1 MAVTY
6 WRSQPP
12 DSISYQND
20 GTTPQ
25 PSSTVRVR
33 RRSRDAIPPGS
44 VAARIKLLQSFKL
57 LLPGES
63 GALTSRRA
71 REDSLS
77 GYGRRLI
84 QRFGNPAFQS
94 AQPDQDTQ
102 VEDKHSYLGLN
113 IARSKLEE
121 EYDLSNS
128 LTRYSRSPGISG
140 QIDRRTDTRT
150 RYDAVSLRGA
160 LSRMESLLPASLRDH
175 SPDLD
180 VLKEIDSLGNQS
192 QHVSPISIFPSS
204 AKKHNAGMFSGQIK
218 TRRSRFSDPEAT
230 IATTSTMRRQ
240 NVRDLFDDFGIQRP
254 AGLASREVSR
264 YIGEPTYSTE
274 QQTLCHLCSWSSSQD
289 SEKCWRCNHRFC
301 VQCKAHTSQLPTKE
315 RNLDYGIQNK
325 QQPGFQKIVSKP
337 KENRVEHDPMKHLT
351 RPSRTQIQYAIMR
364 KPSSSPIIFPD
375 SQDPPIPQ
383 KSPIKTH
390 SVQQEGQAPGPVHV
404 PSGHKTATSVKES
417 PFLIADM
424 KSRHSLQLFSVDM
437 RVETHHIAHNH
448 HTRHSERQ
456 WLLDYTSTIPSEN
469 LSCDSH
475 VSSVTYHSEPSHNAS
490 AFPRRKPRHRV
501 PECTDNGYVADTS
514 RAEEAVDIQSCCNS
528 QSSKH
533 YPCTAQP
540 SGSGYSHAT
549 CTASGLDSAP
559 SHGRKRDFVATHD
572 VPEYV
577 RCRGYPRKGHARH
590 RSPISTGIVGECQHC
605 LDDCRCEACQSTHH
619 SVHHHHKP
627 RKVTLEFP
635 EEHDPLNTEK
645 PLITGHESQSV
656 QPHYSKVHHQHEL
669 DPNVKREH
677 ASEML
682 AQSRDPPKPPPLP
695 QMVSNRKKE
704 DIKSAKQ
711 FDESRKTKV
720 EKIKEVTEPP
730 PKEYTPSSQRTLAEH
745 PTFEAS
751 AKLTNGISY
760 MIPSSEYDHDQIHS
774 RRSSSSPSRKHPV
787 DGPNRIAEIPS
798 SVSPQTQ
805 TSHPGSERASR
816 KLALPSF
823 IKEKRKERNQS
834 SVEVLK
840 HRPLSHRED
849 LQKIQPNCTE
859 QINFP
864 RHSGVAEI
872 AQKLRRISNPQA
884 ECCPYAKRTSGI
896 SSRGGGRSKQKR
908 IRKLKLKIVDWSPKG
923 RKKAGEEHC
932 LSDDDVVSEIES
944 YKPGQRVTTAEA
956 EGDFDWADDSRV
968 EPGSEYRLSVD
979 EVVLDQMV
987 RDSGRFHELRN
998 ESEHEPNLS
1007 VDIAARKLER
1017 ECERERES
1025 IHDCVWKMRFEELRR
1040 KTRDGDGD
1048 AGLGIMGVTVLVH
1061 LKGREDLIATAESW
1075 TGGQLKV

>member
-20 GTTPQ
+20 GTTPE

-57 LLPGES
+57 PLPGES

-102 VEDKHSYLGLN
+102 IEDKHSYLGLN

-121 EYDLSNS
+121 EYDLSDS
-128 LTRYSRSPGISG
+128 LTRYSRSPGING

-180 VLKEIDSLGNQS
+180 VLKEIDSPGNQS
-192 QHVSPISIFPSS
+192 QDVSPISIFPSS

-218 TRRSRFSDPEAT
+218 TCRSRFTDSEAT

-264 YIGEPTYSTE
+264 YISEPTYSTE

-289 SEKCWRCNHRFC
+289 SIKCWRCNHRFC
-301 VQCKAHTSQLPTKE
+301 VQCKAHASQLPTNE
-315 RNLDYGIQNK
+315 RNLAYGIQNK

-351 RPSRTQIQYAIMR
+351 RPCRTQIQYAIMR
-364 KPSSSPIIFPD
+364 KPSSSPIMFPD

-390 SVQQEGQAPGPVHV
+390 SVQQEGQAHGPVHV

-417 PFLIADM
+417 PFLIADL
-424 KSRHSLQLFSVDM
+424 KSRHSLQLFPVNM

-448 HTRHSERQ
+448 HSRHSERQ
-456 WLLDYTSTIPSEN
+456 GLLDYTSTIPSEN

-475 VSSVTYHSEPSHNAS
+475 VSRVTYRSEPSHNTS

-501 PECTDNGYVADTS
+501 PACTDDGYVADTS
-514 RAEEAVDIQSCCNS
+514 LAEEAVDIQSCCNS
-528 QSSKH
+528 QLSKH

-559 SHGRKRDFVATHD
+559 SHGASHGRKRDFVATHD
-572 VPEYV
+572 IPDV
-577 RCRGYPRKGHARH
+577 RC
-590 RSPISTGIVGECQHC
+590 C
-605 LDDCRCEACQSTHH
+605 THTDH
-619 SVHHHHKP
+619 QTIVHHHHKP

-645 PLITGHESQSV
+645 TLITGHKSQSV
-656 QPHYSKVHHQHEL
+656 QPHSSKVHHQHEL

-704 DIKSAKQ
+704 DIKSARH

-745 PTFEAS
+745 PTFAAS
-751 AKLTNGISY
+751 AKPTNGISY

-787 DGPNRIAEIPS
+787 DGPSRIAEIPS

-805 TSHPGSERASR
+805 TSHPGSEASR
-816 KLALPSF
+816 KLELPSF

-834 SVEVLK
+834 SVKLLK
-840 HRPLSHRED
+840 HRLLSHRED

-859 QINFP
+859 QINLP

-872 AQKLRRISNPQA
+872 AQKLRRTSNPQA
-884 ECCPYAKRTSGI
+884 EYCPYAKRTSGI

-908 IRKLKLKIVDWSPKG
+908 IRKLKLKIVDWTPEG

-932 LSDDDVVSEIES
+932 LSDDDAVSEIES
-944 YKPGQRVTTAEA
+944 YRPGQRVTTAGA

-968 EPGSEYRLSVD
+968 EQGSEYRLSVD

-987 RDSGRFHELRN
+987 TDSGRFHELRS
-998 ESEHEPNLS
+998 ESEYEPNLS

-1025 IHDCVWKMRFEELRR
+1025 VHDCVWKMRFEELRR
-1040 KTRDGDGD
+1040 KTRDGDGDGD

>member
-20 GTTPQ
+20 GTTPE

-57 LLPGES
+57 PLPGES

-121 EYDLSNS
+121 EYDLSDS
-128 LTRYSRSPGISG
+128 FTRYSRSPGISG

-180 VLKEIDSLGNQS
+180 VLKEIDSPGNQS

-240 NVRDLFDDFGIQRP
+240 NVRDIFDDFGIQRP
-254 AGLASREVSR
+254 AGLASREVS
-264 YIGEPTYSTE
+264 
-274 QQTLCHLCSWSSSQD
+274 
-289 SEKCWRCNHRFC
+289 
-301 VQCKAHTSQLPTKE
+301 
-315 RNLDYGIQNK
+315 
-325 QQPGFQKIVSKP
+325 
-337 KENRVEHDPMKHLT
+337 
-351 RPSRTQIQYAIMR
+351 
-364 KPSSSPIIFPD
+364 
-375 SQDPPIPQ
+375 
-383 KSPIKTH
+383 
-390 SVQQEGQAPGPVHV
+390 
-404 PSGHKTATSVKES
+404 
-417 PFLIADM
+417 
-424 KSRHSLQLFSVDM
+424 
-437 RVETHHIAHNH
+437 
-448 HTRHSERQ
+448 
-456 WLLDYTSTIPSEN
+456 
-469 LSCDSH
+469 
-475 VSSVTYHSEPSHNAS
+475 
-490 AFPRRKPRHRV
+490 
-501 PECTDNGYVADTS
+501 
-514 RAEEAVDIQSCCNS
+514 
-528 QSSKH
+528 
-533 YPCTAQP
+533 
-540 SGSGYSHAT
+540 
-549 CTASGLDSAP
+549 
-559 SHGRKRDFVATHD
+559 
-572 VPEYV
+572 
-577 RCRGYPRKGHARH
+577 
-590 RSPISTGIVGECQHC
+590 
-605 LDDCRCEACQSTHH
+605 
-619 SVHHHHKP
+619 SVHHYHKP

-635 EEHDPLNTEK
+635 EEHDPVNTEK

-745 PTFEAS
+745 STFEAS
-751 AKLTNGISY
+751 AKPTNGISY

-787 DGPNRIAEIPS
+787 DGPNRIAEKTS
-798 SVSPQTQ
+798 S
-805 TSHPGSERASR
+805 
-816 KLALPSF
+816 
-823 IKEKRKERNQS
+823 S

-840 HRPLSHRED
+840 HRLLSHRED
-849 LQKIQPNCTE
+849 QPNCTE
-859 QINFP
+859 QINLP

-872 AQKLRRISNPQA
+872 AQKLRRTSNPQA
-884 ECCPYAKRTSGI
+884 ECYPYAKRTSGI

-908 IRKLKLKIVDWSPKG
+908 IRKLKLKIVDWTPEG

-944 YKPGQRVTTAEA
+944 YKPGQRVTTAGA
-956 EGDFDWADDSRV
+956 ESDIDWADRSRV

-987 RDSGRFHELRN
+987 RDSGRFHELRS

-1007 VDIAARKLER
+1007 VDIAAKKLER